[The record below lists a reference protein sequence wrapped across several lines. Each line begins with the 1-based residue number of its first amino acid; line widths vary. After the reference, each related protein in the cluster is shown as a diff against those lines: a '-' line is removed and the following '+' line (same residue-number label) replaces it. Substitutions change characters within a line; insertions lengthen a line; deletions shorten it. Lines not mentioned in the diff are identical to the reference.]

1 MQFHRLYCQVMRN
14 TLEAQY
20 VEGFCHCLDTSLCWG
35 GRGDWKKNFVHVK
48 RSITFII
55 SCQFQ
60 TGLRILKTLFDL
72 SVSIFFFFLSLG
84 RRRIRTVC
92 GLYLDV
98 CDDTVRFLFLMSF
111 PSAINQLCLRQSPP
125 SEFQISSA
133 SYNGKWKEKKTL
145 ERYYK
150 WISVPLYFSFFSF
163 LLLFLNQI
171 HMWKTCWSTDF
182 FFSLC
187 CGYFPP
193 PPVTVFFTQQVSHVV
208 LPL

>member
-1 MQFHRLYCQVMRN
+1 MWRVFVIVWIQASVG
-14 TLEAQY
+14 
-20 VEGFCHCLDTSLCWG
+20 EGEG
-35 GRGDWKKNFVHVK
+35 GLKKIFVHVK

-72 SVSIFFFFLSLG
+72 SVSIFFFLLSLG

-133 SYNGKWKEKKTL
+133 SYNGKWGEGRGGGGTGEIL
-145 ERYYK
+145 
-150 WISVPLYFSFFSF
+150 
-163 LLLFLNQI
+163 
-171 HMWKTCWSTDF
+171 
-182 FFSLC
+182 
-187 CGYFPP
+187 
-193 PPVTVFFTQQVSHVV
+193 
-208 LPL
+208 